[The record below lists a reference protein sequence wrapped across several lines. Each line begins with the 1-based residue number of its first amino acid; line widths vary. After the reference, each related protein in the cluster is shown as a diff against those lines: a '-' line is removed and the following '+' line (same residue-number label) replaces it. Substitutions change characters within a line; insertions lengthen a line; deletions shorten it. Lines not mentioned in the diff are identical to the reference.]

1 MKRSRILL
9 TALIA
14 ASTLFSPAA
23 ISSSQAAQKC
33 PIVSKPGLIA
43 GSIVVDGKKTW
54 IEVVNYPAGGELL
67 PPVSTE
73 VAGLSARH
81 QKLSAT
87 SGSSVI
93 VWHKDL
99 NGCIG
104 RMDQLTLKKA
114 GATFIITDEN
124 GISHKYKI
132 TQVNIVKIGQYKKSW
147 FYLSGPRKLVL
158 ITCHGK
164 IVKKHYQENQVFIA
178 APTK

>member
-1 MKRSRILL
+1 MKRIRIAVVL
-9 TALIA
+9 LIA

-23 ISSSQAAQKC
+23 ISLSYAGPKC
-33 PIVSKPGLIA
+33 PIVSKPGPNA
-43 GSIVVDGKKTW
+43 GSITVDGKKTL
-54 IEVVNYPAGGELL
+54 IEYVYYPAGGELL

-73 VAGLSARH
+73 VAGLSLRH
-81 QKLSAT
+81 QKLSST

-93 VWHKDL
+93 IWHKDL
-99 NGCIG
+99 NGCVG
-104 RMDQLTLKKA
+104 RMEPLTLKKV
-114 GATFIITDEN
+114 GATFLINDET
-124 GISHKYKI
+124 GHSQKYKI

-178 APTK
+178 TPTK